1 MKVEFTGRHF
11 EVTAPIKKQVKEHLE
26 KIEKVFDFDT
36 VGKAHV
42 ILETEKHRHIAEIV
56 FRWRDQ
62 ELTGKAETT
71 NMDVSI
77 TQAVEKLEKQLL
89 KLKGKKTA
97 QRQKGTKLGT
107 VAEVPPVTSEVA
119 KNSEIDPEAAKTV
132 RIVRS
137 SRYAIKPLSPED
149 AAQEVSVSENQFLVF
164 RDSETDKIAVI
175 YKRKD
180 GDYGLIEP

>member
-26 KIEKVFDFDT
+26 KVEKVFDFDT

-42 ILETEKHRHIAEIV
+42 ILEIEKHRHIAEIV

-71 NMDVSI
+71 NMEVSI
-77 TQAVEKLEKQLL
+77 TQAIEKLEKQLL
-89 KLKGKKTA
+89 KLKGKKTT

-107 VAEVPPVTSEVA
+107 VAEAAPADEEVA
-119 KNSEIDPEAAKTV
+119 KDPEAAKTV
-132 RIVRS
+132 RIIRS

-164 RDSETDKIAVI
+164 RDAETDKIAVI